1 MLSRTVASD
10 PRTICIIATNAVTIF
25 AHGGHRGPAL
35 HIPRDEAADPVIDL
49 HCHLLPRIDDGAPD
63 MATALA
69 MARIAVADGIRVL
82 ACTPHIYPG
91 LYDNDANGIRA
102 AIRSMQTRLD
112 QEGIPLRLVE
122 GADAHVVPE
131 LVEGLKSGRV
141 PTLAGSRYF
150 LFEPPHHVA
159 PPRLEDTAFAAM
171 AAGFV
176 PIVTHPERL
185 SWIESHYPLFQRMA
199 QAGAWMQLTAGAL
212 TGRFGR
218 RPQYWSERMLD
229 EGLVAVI
236 ATDAHRAD
244 RRPPLLGE
252 ARAAAAKRLGEAEAE
267 WLVTTRPQ
275 GVLDNLAPAALPP
288 PPAFRID
295 RQPPPTDG
303 FWRRLFGSS

>member
-1 MLSRTVASD
+1 MRHSCEERLIGASQA
-10 PRTICIIATNAVTIF
+10 RVICI
-25 AHGGHRGPAL
+25 H
-35 HIPRDEAADPVIDL
+35 VIDL
-49 HCHLLPRIDDGAPD
+49 HCHLLPHIDDGAPD

-69 MARIAVADGIRVL
+69 MARIAVADGITVT

-91 LYDNDANGIRA
+91 LYENDAAGIRI
-102 AIRSMQTRLD
+102 AIQSMQARLD

-131 LVEGLKSGRV
+131 MVDGLRSGRI

-159 PPRLEDTAFAAM
+159 PPRLEETAFNAM
-171 AAGFV
+171 TAGYV

-185 SWIESHYPLFQRMA
+185 SWIESHYPVFQRMTR
-199 QAGAWMQLTAGAL
+199 AGAWMQLTAGAL

-218 RPQYWSERMLD
+218 RPQYWAERMLD

-244 RRPPLLGE
+244 RRPPLLAE
-252 ARAAAAKRLGEAEAE
+252 ARNAAARRLGDAEAE
-267 WLVTTRPQ
+267 HLVCSRPQ
-275 GVLDNLAPAALPP
+275 GVLDNRAPATLPP
-288 PPAFRID
+288 LPAVGNSAR
-295 RQPPPTDG
+295 PLHSS
-303 FWRRLFGSS
+303 FWRRLFGQA